1 MKGVPAFR
9 QNFEDMNY
17 YSPPSR
23 FPMYTAYVEVVIFSY
38 LSVFVNIEIHS
49 YLMELMRKL
58 TNSFFG
64 KLMVYI

>member
-23 FPMYTAYVEVVIFSY
+23 FPMYTAYVEVLVVILFH
-38 LSVFVNIEIHS
+38 F
-49 YLMELMRKL
+49 MKKL
-58 TNSFFG
+58 TN
-64 KLMVYI
+64 VCEHVNP